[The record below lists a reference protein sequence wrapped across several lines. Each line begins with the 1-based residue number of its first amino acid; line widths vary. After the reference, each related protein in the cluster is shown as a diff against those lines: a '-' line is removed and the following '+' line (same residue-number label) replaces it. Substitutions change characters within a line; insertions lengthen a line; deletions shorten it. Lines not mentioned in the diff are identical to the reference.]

1 MSYRKYIQVSM
12 YIGALFFAVLG
23 TVTCN
28 LQPIS
33 SVRIK
38 ASPKLYVPLGSRSFS
53 AEEYFSADKIA
64 KMVSG
69 IDGTAASNKK
79 VYVYSYT
86 PSDAQDKDQLR
97 FLVRYPLQSFNLD
110 LDSYFGSDIT
120 ADNSVLSRKFDTDI
134 SIPSMQITKKLDVSA
149 ANINEKLLE
158 KFNSSSS
165 SYTISISAGT
175 TGTVTPSPVNIS
187 FQGFETISFDSGSD
201 FFVSTTSDSV
211 TYRVIAAKIRS
222 NGIEIPG
229 TVAAND
235 RDVQF
240 SLSNREIHKNTE
252 IVLTV
257 NITSGA
263 GNINISRQLFGRIK
277 QATGVNTDT
286 TEIMLAPE
294 SIDMPLPEDFCSAT
308 IGSGE
313 LKLSM
318 ESPAGYIARRCRRAF
333 D

>member
-79 VYVYSYT
+79 VYVYNYT

-120 ADNSVLSRKFDTDI
+120 ADTSVLSRKFDTDI
-134 SIPSMQITKKLDVSA
+134 SIPSIQVTKKLDISA

-158 KFNSSSS
+158 KFNNSSSP
-165 SYTISISAGT
+165 YTIPISAGT

-187 FQGFETISFDSGSD
+187 FQDRIFLFLQLQ
-201 FFVSTTSDSV
+201 
-211 TYRVIAAKIRS
+211 IR
-222 NGIEIPG
+222 
-229 TVAAND
+229 
-235 RDVQF
+235 
-240 SLSNREIHKNTE
+240 
-252 IVLTV
+252 
-257 NITSGA
+257 
-263 GNINISRQLFGRIK
+263 
-277 QATGVNTDT
+277 
-286 TEIMLAPE
+286 
-294 SIDMPLPEDFCSAT
+294 
-308 IGSGE
+308 
-313 LKLSM
+313 
-318 ESPAGYIARRCRRAF
+318 
-333 D
+333 